1 MALLILL
8 MSTEKTQRLV
18 LSIID
23 FLEGAIADGTVKA
36 DDKEGLEVAVQ
47 CIGEAFGVDPSNANQ
62 KERLSIKP
70 AHLQSIFDVYLK
82 TSARATQSR
91 PEESTQS
98 SRSVSS
104 DESKAQAEKHKQT
117 GNQHMSAKSYDK
129 AIESYSQAIG
139 LDGNSPVFFSN
150 RAAAYSSKGEQ
161 HLAIADAE
169 QAISLDPTFGK
180 AYHRLGYAH
189 FALGQYEHA
198 KSAFERGLEL
208 EPSNQAMKTALEN
221 AKTQIGPDSPPI
233 PASRTPP
240 MTSTGAGASM
250 PNLEEMM
257 RGMGGGGGPGTGGGG
272 GGGMPDLAGMMNNP
286 MMRQM
291 AESMMANG
299 GMERLMQ
306 NPAVANMMNRVNS
319 GGGMP
324 SMSELMSDPALREAA
339 QSLMSGM
346 GRGGGASG

>member
-1 MALLILL
+1 

-23 FLEGAIADGTVKA
+23 FLEGTIADGTVKA

-47 CIGEAFGVDPSNANQ
+47 CIGEAFGVDPSNVNQ

-70 AHLQSIFDVYLK
+70 ASLQSIFDVYLK
-82 TSARATQSR
+82 TSARATQSK
-91 PEESTQS
+91 PEQGPQS
-98 SRSVSS
+98 SQPGSS
-104 DESKAQAEKHKQT
+104 NEVKAQAEKHKQT
-117 GNQHMSAKSYDK
+117 GNQHMSARSYDK
-129 AIESYSQAIG
+129 AIESYTQAID
-139 LDGNSPVFFSN
+139 LDGSSPVFFSN

-198 KSAFERGLEL
+198 KSAFESGLEL
-208 EPSNQAMKTALEN
+208 EPNNQSMKTALEN

-240 MTSTGAGASM
+240 MSSTGAGASM
-250 PNLEEMM
+250 PNVEEMM
-257 RGMGGGGGPGTGGGG
+257 RGMGGAGGA

-324 SMSELMSDPALREAA
+324 SMSELMSDPALREA
-339 QSLMSGM
+339 
-346 GRGGGASG
+346 